1 MSILIFIYAL
11 LLGSFFNV
19 VGLRVPVHKSIVK
32 PRSACSNCHT
42 VLSPAELIPV
52 VSYFIQGGRCRHCKV
67 RLSPIYPLG
76 ELLTG
81 VLFVFAYRHF
91 GLSLDVVIAWTLISL
106 VIIITVSD
114 IAYMLIPDRILIVFA
129 CLFIVERIADPLMPW
144 WDSII
149 GAAAGF
155 LLLLLIALVSKG
167 GMGGGDI
174 KLYAVLGLAMGLKA
188 VLLSFFLATLFG
200 AVIGV
205 MGLWLG
211 VFKRKKPIPFG
222 PFIGLGALTSFF
234 FYQEIINW
242 YLSLF

>member
-1 MSILIFIYAL
+1 MSILLFIYAL
-11 LLGSFFNV
+11 LLGSFYNV

-81 VLFVFAYRHF
+81 VLFVFAYRQF
-91 GLSLDVVIAWTLISL
+91 GLSLDAVIAWTLISL
-106 VIIITVSD
+106 VMIITVSD

-129 CLFIVERIADPLMPW
+129 GLFIVERIADPLTPW

-155 LLLLLIALVSKG
+155 FLLLLIALASKG

-174 KLYAVLGLAMGLKA
+174 KLYAVLGFAMGVKA
-188 VLLSFFLATLFG
+188 ALLSFFFATLYG
-200 AVIGV
+200 AAIGII
-205 MGLWLG
+205 GLCLG

-234 FYQEIINW
+234 FYQKIIDW

>member
-1 MSILIFIYAL
+1 
-11 LLGSFFNV
+11 
-19 VGLRVPVHKSIVK
+19 
-32 PRSACSNCHT
+32 
-42 VLSPAELIPV
+42 
-52 VSYFIQGGRCRHCKV
+52 V

-91 GLSLDVVIAWTLISL
+91 GLSLDVIIAWTLISL

-234 FYQEIINW
+234 FYQEIVNW
-242 YLSLF
+242 YLSLL